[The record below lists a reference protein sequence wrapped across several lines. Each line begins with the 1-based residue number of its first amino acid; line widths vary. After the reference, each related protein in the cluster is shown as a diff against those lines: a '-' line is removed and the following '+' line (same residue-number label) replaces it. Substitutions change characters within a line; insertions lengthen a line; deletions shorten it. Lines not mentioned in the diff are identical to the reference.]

1 MSNVKSS
8 REKLSSVKKKDNENR
23 EGLMSMGR
31 KKTFEDI
38 MKLNMKVQ
46 KMLEEERKA
55 KESGED
61 QVGEI
66 KDEPRVVERRIRSI
80 ESKLNDIL
88 RGVKGEKESFLPFVE
103 DENRRL
109 SNPKIKDFIAELID
123 SHPDAKELSKEK
135 RKLLELF
142 FYCVILG
149 PSGIKSEVSMEILA
163 PNYICTEAFEEFIH
177 AADDPVFQEKDR
189 MKLVRDEESDRA
201 YIEYGFGF
209 SFFLN
214 LWLEADAE
222 RSFYTPEELKEA
234 AEVYADIRMEDPEEV
249 LKAWTGTMESD
260 AGNEAESTAAEPQ
273 NEPETLNA
281 TETSVSSA
289 TEESTSTAVRKK
301 EVVMEA
307 DGPLKGM
314 TITVY
319 EEEPADYGSEDP
331 YEDCEVPIGYE
342 VNDDDPIECPQP
354 DWEAMQYV
362 EEECFRRCS
371 ASLEVFEH
379 HLPEQEVLQESYLE
393 LRKMLYTVD
402 YSDIAE
408 FTRVCVEN
416 FILHHQI
423 SPICYKSK
431 FEKINDLI
439 FECMEEIS
447 RIERGD
453 EN

>member
-1 MSNVKSS
+1 MSNVNDS
-8 REKLSSVKKKDNENR
+8 REKLNSVKKKGNENR

-46 KMLEEERKA
+46 KMMEEERKA
-55 KESGED
+55 KESRAD

-66 KDEPRVVERRIRSI
+66 KDEPRVVERRIRSM

-103 DENRRL
+103 DENGRL

-123 SHPDAKELSKEK
+123 SHPDAKELSREK

-249 LKAWTGTMESD
+249 LKAWTG
-260 AGNEAESTAAEPQ
+260 ATAADTR
-273 NEPETLNA
+273 NEPETVTA
-281 TETSVSSA
+281 TEISVSPAAEESVSTSVK
-289 TEESTSTAVRKK
+289 KK
-301 EVVMEA
+301 EILVET

-314 TITVY
+314 TITVDG
-319 EEEPADYGSEDP
+319 EELIDLSEEDP
-331 YEDCEVPIGYE
+331 YVDCEVPIGYE
-342 VNDDDPIECPQP
+342 MSDDDPIECPQP
-354 DWEAMQYV
+354 DWEAMQYM
-362 EEECFRRCS
+362 EEECWRRCS
-371 ASLEVFEH
+371 ASLEIFEH
-379 HLPEQEVLQESYLE
+379 HLPEQEALQESYLE
-393 LRKMLYTVD
+393 LRNMLYTVD
-402 YSDIAE
+402 YSDMAD

-416 FILHHQI
+416 FLLHHQI

-431 FEKINDLI
+431 FDKITDCI
-439 FECMEEIS
+439 FKCMEEIS

-453 EN
+453 ES